1 MIKIQPSAV
10 LPAVLLLCVTLF
22 AQVRDTMKIIGYQ
35 GTTIRAWELSSIAK
49 FIFYSPSNPISL
61 SIDTLDNGIVGAIE
75 PPFTVISKIV
85 FAVDPN
91 DHCMTSVQRPGMS
104 ALANAAAIA
113 YTREGVLLSFRQIR
127 SGDLGATIC
136 DALGKPVQTI
146 GARIQRS
153 GPATIAWD
161 CRGRD
166 GRRVSAGVY
175 IIRLSLNG
183 SSFLQRSIIIQ

>member
-1 MIKIQPSAV
+1 M
-10 LPAVLLLCVTLF
+10 LCVTAF
-22 AQVRDTMKIIGYQ
+22 AQVRDSMKIIGYQ
-35 GTTIRAWELSSIAK
+35 GTAIRAWEISSIAK
-49 FIFYSPSNPISL
+49 FIFFSPSNPISL
-61 SIDTLDNGIVGAIE
+61 SIDTLDNGVVGAIQ

-91 DHCMTSVQRPGMS
+91 DHCMTSVRQAYAPARAYAP
-104 ALANAAAIA
+104 AIA
-113 YTREGVLLSFRQIR
+113 CTREGVLLSFRQIR

-136 DALGKPVQTI
+136 DASGKLVQTV

-166 GRRVSAGVY
+166 GRRISAGVY
-175 IIRLSLNG
+175 IIRIALNG
-183 SSFLQRSIIIQ
+183 SPVLRRSIIIQ